1 MEDGPPIFSQDNTCP
16 DLLDFTKSKILDTGL
31 SPTMA
36 TLSSAFS
43 YLSSCLRANPRSL
56 AATKGISVDFF
67 SYGYLD
73 VSVPRV
79 RLLHL
84 WIQCRIPICDRWVSP
99 FGHLRINAC
108 LSTPRSFSQTTTS
121 FIASS
126 CQGIHRMHLI
136 T

>member
-1 MEDGPPIFSQDNTCP
+1 MFSQDNTCP
-16 DLLDFTKSKILDTGL
+16 DLLNFTKSKILDTGL

-36 TLSSAFS
+36 TLSSVFS

-84 WIQCRIPICDRWVSP
+84 WIQCRIP
-99 FGHLRINAC
+99 N
-108 LSTPRSFSQTTTS
+108 
-121 FIASS
+121 
-126 CQGIHRMHLI
+126 
-136 T
+136 